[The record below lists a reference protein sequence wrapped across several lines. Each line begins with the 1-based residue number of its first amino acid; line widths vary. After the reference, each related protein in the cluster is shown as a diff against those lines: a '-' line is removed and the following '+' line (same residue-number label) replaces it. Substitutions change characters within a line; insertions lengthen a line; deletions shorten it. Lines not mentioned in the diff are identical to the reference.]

1 MTNTKTLSLT
11 LIALMTAIT
20 CILGPISIVIPIS
33 PVPVSFTN
41 LAIYLTVMILG
52 QKKGIISCMLYLLI
66 GFAGVPVFSSF
77 TAGPAKLL
85 GPTGGY
91 LIGFIFM
98 AMVSGYFIEKFIGKI
113 YMYIIGMIIGT
124 TICYAFG
131 TTWLSIQSNLS
142 FSTALITG
150 VIPYLPGDATKI
162 LIATFAGTEIRKR
175 LVKANLI

>member
-1 MTNTKTLSLT
+1 MKNTKTLSLT
-11 LIALMTAIT
+11 LIALTTAIT
-20 CILGPISIVIPIS
+20 CILGPLSIVIPIS
-33 PVPVSFTN
+33 PVPISFTN

-52 QKKGIISCMLYLLI
+52 WKKGTISCMLYLLI
-66 GFAGVPVFSSF
+66 GFAGVPIFSSF
-77 TAGPAKLL
+77 TSGPAKLL

-113 YMYIIGMIIGT
+113 YMYIIGMTIGAL
-124 TICYAFG
+124 ICYTFG
-131 TTWLSIQSNLS
+131 TTWLSIQSNMR
-142 FSTALITG
+142 FGAALMAG
-150 VIPYLPGDATKI
+150 VIPYLPADAAKI

>member
-1 MTNTKTLSLT
+1 
-11 LIALMTAIT
+11 
-20 CILGPISIVIPIS
+20 
-33 PVPVSFTN
+33 
-41 LAIYLTVMILG
+41 
-52 QKKGIISCMLYLLI
+52 MLYLLI

-113 YMYIIGMIIGT
+113 YMYIIGMTIGAL
-124 TICYAFG
+124 ICYTFG
-131 TTWLSIQSNLS
+131 TTWLSIQSNMR
-142 FSTALITG
+142 FGAALMAG
-150 VIPYLPGDATKI
+150 VIPYLPADAAKI